1 MTSSTRSSLK
11 NLHFPPV
18 QLWGLETF
26 IFLYLRE
33 KFFAFPPPPDQTSC
47 GLAQAGDG
55 AQAALGGPE
64 IFCRVPGPV
73 VGRGHSCVSQNELW
87 GLQGAGSEARAPW
100 GCGSSAQHH
109 PPPSTLCHAG
119 HQDREYL
126 GWGIFGMGNIWDGE
140 YLGCC
145 WRCRGQLQGT
155 RPPCTGGLPGT
166 APPQHPPPRPG
177 GSFAP
182 AALPGVSVRVYRLK
196 LGILE
201 ALHPPVFFF
210 LCLRNPCPGPATWE
224 AAAAGLQGSGTGTPG
239 TPAVPRG
246 GRSPRC
252 PLLLARALPARFSQ
266 SKGERGGLSTA
277 G

>member
-1 MTSSTRSSLK
+1 M
-11 NLHFPPV
+11 
-18 QLWGLETF
+18 GLR
-26 IFLYLRE
+26 LQCS
-33 KFFAFPPPPDQTSC
+33 ASPPPPAPC
-47 GLAQAGDG
+47 AM
-55 AQAALGGPE
+55 
-64 IFCRVPGPV
+64 
-73 VGRGHSCVSQNELW
+73 
-87 GLQGAGSEARAPW
+87 QGTGTGSIW
-100 GCGSSAQHH
+100 
-109 PPPSTLCHAG
+109 
-119 HQDREYL
+119 DREYL
-126 GWGIFGMGNIWDGE
+126 GRGIFGVLLEVPGAAAGHMTPMH
-140 YLGCC
+140 
-145 WRCRGQLQGT
+145 RGAAGHST
-155 RPPCTGGLPGT
+155 PSAPPPC
-166 APPQHPPPRPG
+166 PG

-182 AALPGVSVRVYRLK
+182 AVLPGVSVRVYRLK